1 MSVVSGELGAVT
13 SVLSA
18 CLPLLPERLELR
30 LVHHQQADQHEEP
43 AQDDGSRHT
52 FSRVVLGVESL
63 LFGSQSISSS
73 EGRVGFLTG
82 GERGGIKFAGRQK
95 DT

>member
-18 CLPLLPERLELR
+18 GLPLLPERLELR
-30 LVHHQQADQHEEP
+30 LVHHQQADQHKEP

-63 LFGSQSISSS
+63 LFGSQSIKSS
-73 EGRVGFLTG
+73 GGVGFLAG
-82 GERGGIKFAGRQK
+82 CQKGRRKFSGRQK
-95 DT
+95 VT